1 MQIHIPK
8 RKAKYFN
15 YIEIRIRIES
25 IKKISKPHLLLNGLL
40 FIEKTIQI
48 LRVLETILEKF
59 LKSNISCFDG
69 EREKAEVKAKKG
81 FRLFK
86 IDIKIRIKSNKKY
99 QKHIFLNGLLMCVKS
114 MLY

>member
-40 FIEKTIQI
+40 FIEKTNQI
-48 LRVLETILEKF
+48 LRVLKTILEKF

-69 EREKAEVKAKKG
+69 ERERAEVKAKRG
-81 FRLFK
+81 LRLLHRLSK
-86 IDIKIRIKSNKKY
+86 PSIEMLLPKTLLLQTSIDLAT
-99 QKHIFLNGLLMCVKS
+99 LNFS
-114 MLY
+114 S